1 MFKDQEPKGILTQNL
16 GMTVKQKK
24 KKKIKDVL
32 NKKDKITSK
41 EGTQQQRQD

>member
-16 GMTVKQKK
+16 GMTVKQ